1 MLFLSTSVLLCGFNM
16 RPCNGA
22 SCIMIKTCNNFSLIY
37 VQIVLE
43 FTLQLSV
50 FLTTGFNCELLKLMF
65 ELRCLNLTS
74 LKGFLWMHEV
84 WCMLPFVSFRDP
96 AAKDWS
102 SNLSSLEAFDLWFGA
117 VISPP
122 PPCPT
127 ISLLWE
133 MVEQVLL
140 TGFRAFQPEA
150 DTWHG

>member
-1 MLFLSTSVLLCGFNM
+1 MHFLSTSVLLCGFNM

-65 ELRCLNLTS
+65 ELRCLKPDQFEGFFMDAWGLMHATLCQFSRSYCQGLEFKPFQSRGLWSLTWGS
-74 LKGFLWMHEV
+74 HF
-84 WCMLPFVSFRDP
+84 PP
-96 AAKDWS
+96 
-102 SNLSSLEAFDLWFGA
+102 
-117 VISPP
+117 SPR
-122 PPCPT
+122 PT
-127 ISLLWE
+127 IGLLWE